1 LRKIFLIFFIVINL
15 FASAFEVEKKIYTII
30 LSVIFPQ
37 QQKIKIWSDDK
48 KSKKLFQNLPLNIK
62 LVRNKN
68 QADILFIFHTFGI
81 KTNKK
86 VFVGRYRLLK
96 EYKNQAI
103 GGFYWQKGRPNLI
116 FLHKNIDFFNIK
128 LPSDMK
134 EFEEDE
140 I

>member
-1 LRKIFLIFFIVINL
+1 MRKIFLIAFIVINL

-30 LSVIFPQ
+30 LSVIFPKHQ
-37 QQKIKIWSDDK
+37 QIKIWSDDK
-48 KSKKLFQNLPLNIK
+48 KNERLFKSLPLNIK
-62 LVRNKN
+62 IVKNKN

-81 KTNKK
+81 KTKK
-86 VFVGRYRLLK
+86 RVFVGRYSLLK

-116 FLHKNIDFFNIK
+116 FLHKNVKFFHIK
-128 LPSDMK
+128 LPIDLK